1 MSKLVSSDFSLNEIF
16 DIFLSTIYE
25 EHASLIDSYL
35 DLNIT
40 VDDIVKK
47 LTDIDFDMP
56 DEFIYQVYENININ
70 EFFRGEDNSLS
81 AEENSINNKNY
92 ELLHMKAL
100 KIRDNFETKSVD
112 LSFSTN
118 GQKLLFQNII
128 IILLIGLEVEG
139 DKVK

>member
-16 DIFLSTIYE
+16 DIFQSTIYE
-25 EHASLIDSYL
+25 KHTSLIDSYL

-40 VDDIVKK
+40 VDDVVKK
-47 LTDIDFDMP
+47 LTDIDFGMH
-56 DEFIYQVYENININ
+56 DEFIYQVYENVNIN

-118 GQKLLFQNII
+118 GQKLLFQNYYNYFVDR
-128 IILLIGLEVEG
+128 LEG
-139 DKVK
+139 GG

>member
-1 MSKLVSSDFSLNEIF
+1 MSKLVASDFSLNEIF
-16 DIFLSTIYE
+16 DIFQSTIYE
-25 EHASLIDSYL
+25 KHTSLIDSYL

-40 VDDIVKK
+40 VDDVVKK
-47 LTDIDFDMP
+47 LTEIDFDMH

-81 AEENSINNKNY
+81 AEENSINSKNY

-118 GQKLLFQNII
+118 GQKLLFQNYYNYFVDR
-128 IILLIGLEVEG
+128 LEG
-139 DKVK
+139 GG

>member
-1 MSKLVSSDFSLNEIF
+1 MSKLVASDFSLNEIF
-16 DIFLSTIYE
+16 DIFQSTIYE
-25 EHASLIDSYL
+25 KHASLIDSYL

-40 VDDIVKK
+40 VDDVVKK
-47 LTDIDFDMP
+47 LTEIDFDMH

-100 KIRDNFETKSVD
+100 KIRDNFETEVVD

-118 GQKLLFQNII
+118 GQKLLFQNYYNYFADR
-128 IILLIGLEVEG
+128 LESG
-139 DKVK
+139 G

>member
-25 EHASLIDSYL
+25 KHASLIDSYL

-40 VDDIVKK
+40 VDDVVKK
-47 LTDIDFDMP
+47 LTDIDFGMH

-81 AEENSINNKNY
+81 AEENSINNENY

-112 LSFSTN
+112 LNFSTN
-118 GQKLLFQNII
+118 GQKLLFQNYYNYFVDR
-128 IILLIGLEVEG
+128 LEG
-139 DKVK
+139 GG

>member
-1 MSKLVSSDFSLNEIF
+1 MSKLVSSDFSLNEVF

-25 EHASLIDSYL
+25 KHASLIDSYL

-40 VDDIVKK
+40 VDDVVKK
-47 LTDIDFDMP
+47 LTNIDFDMH

-100 KIRDNFETKSVD
+100 KIRDNFETEVD
-112 LSFSTN
+112 DLIFSTN
-118 GQKLLFQNII
+118 GQKLLFQNYYNYFVDR
-128 IILLIGLEVEG
+128 LEG
-139 DKVK
+139 GG

>member
-40 VDDIVKK
+40 VDDVVKK
-47 LTDIDFDMP
+47 LTDIDFGMH

-118 GQKLLFQNII
+118 GQKLLFQNYYNYFVDR
-128 IILLIGLEVEG
+128 LGG
-139 DKVK
+139 GGW

>member
-1 MSKLVSSDFSLNEIF
+1 MSKLVASDFSLNKIF
-16 DIFLSTIYE
+16 DIFQSTIYE
-25 EHASLIDSYL
+25 KHASLIDSYL

-40 VDDIVKK
+40 VDDVVKK
-47 LTDIDFDMP
+47 LTEIDFDMH

-118 GQKLLFQNII
+118 GQKLLFQNYYNYFVDR
-128 IILLIGLEVEG
+128 LEG
-139 DKVK
+139 GG

>member
-1 MSKLVSSDFSLNEIF
+1 MSKLVASDFSLNEIF
-16 DIFLSTIYE
+16 DIFQSTIYE
-25 EHASLIDSYL
+25 KHASLIDSYL

-47 LTDIDFDMP
+47 LTEMDFDMH

-118 GQKLLFQNII
+118 GQKLLFQNYYNYFVDR
-128 IILLIGLEVEG
+128 LEG
-139 DKVK
+139 GG